1 MVCPGNSLQSGHQ
14 PGPRLGAGLEAAP
27 NARQTHT
34 ALTRLR
40 GTRHRV
46 EKLPPQNNG
55 GSRYRIAGEPAEPTP

>member
-34 ALTRLR
+34 ALTRPR
-40 GTRHRV
+40 GARYRV
-46 EKLPPQNNG
+46 GKLPPQNNG
-55 GSRYRIAGEPAEPTP
+55 RPRYRIAGEPREPTP